1 MSSVRYVIPDEPR
14 ATGLS
19 RWTVDPMWP
28 MFGLML
34 GGLWLAL
41 PWFVFNGLAL
51 GTPTRHREWLA
62 LAAGLVGA
70 IAMTLGVAHA
80 ASTGWIAGVEIRLAL
95 LSVVA
100 VKLAMGYAVYVMQSR
115 SFELW
120 QHFGG
125 VARNG
130 LLLVF
135 SAFFV
140 ERLLFERIDNVLVL
154 LVLG

>member
-1 MSSVRYVIPDEPR
+1 MSTARYVIPDEPL
-14 ATGLS
+14 ASGLS
-19 RWTVDPMWP
+19 RWAVDPMWP

-51 GTPTRHREWLA
+51 GTPTRVREWLT

-70 IAMTLGVAHA
+70 IVVTLAVAHA
-80 ASTGWIAGVEIRLAL
+80 ATVGWIAGVEIRLAL
-95 LSVVA
+95 LSVIA

-130 LLLVF
+130 LLLVVA
-135 SAFFV
+135 AFFV
-140 ERLLFERIDNVLVL
+140 ERLLFEAIGNVIVL